1 MRIGGT
7 ENRFSVP
14 PPTPSIPDGT
24 TPRERFAA
32 LLTELR
38 EVTAAVADAQ
48 FWTPWSTARAEL
60 TDVVARAVHALG
72 YRGAKPKKNDPP
84 LTVEALKALIEEK
97 GGIPGMTQEIAVAV
111 EQARESMVVKWGP
124 VELKA
129 DQRRKRLCDQL
140 DALADEV
147 EVRPGPEPLVVR
159 RHSSNYSQGPG
170 GNESYARKRCEIDV
184 TGWEPK
190 GVQCDVVKDSH
201 GYAARAWVEGELDVE
216 VLRRAG
222 PTIREFVRLA
232 WKLGA
237 NPRVYIPTLPHGFEE
252 REGLDRFG
260 ADLRLTPGGQS
271 LADKDAEETRLL
283 RACKLVVDANRV
295 SQVKPGSWSV
305 YTRPEGPPWGTALLL
320 PGLVAFDW
328 RGSDGSARTKAVY
341 DVGEPVAGPLR
352 VDGEIAEWDHDSK
365 AVQARREAP

>member
-129 DQRRKRLCDQL
+129 DQRRKRLRERL

-159 RHSSNYSQGPG
+159 RHSANYSQGLG
-170 GNESYARKRCEIDV
+170 GDERYAINRCRIDV
-184 TGWEPK
+184 AGWESK
-190 GVQCDVVKDSH
+190 GVRCDVVKDGH

-216 VLRRAG
+216 VLRRVG

-232 WKLGA
+232 WKFGA
-237 NPRVYIPTLPHGFEE
+237 NPRVYLPTLPHGFEE
-252 REGLDRFG
+252 REGLDHFG
-260 ADLRLTPGGQS
+260 ADLRLAPGGQS
-271 LADKDAEETRLL
+271 LAGKDAEERRLL

-305 YTRPEGPPWGTALLL
+305 YTRSEGPPWGSATLH
-320 PGLVAFDW
+320 PGLVAFEW
-328 RGSDGSARTKAVY
+328 RGAEGEVRTRSVY
-341 DVGEPVAGPLR
+341 DVGKPVAGPLR
-352 VDGEIAEWDHDSK
+352 IDGKIVEES
-365 AVQARREAP
+365 EES